1 MNEPRISKGKLIG
14 VVLSRY
20 FLAIILLAVIFF
32 TTAGTLAYPEAWI
45 YLIGLS
51 LLMGSV
57 GTYLFIKDLALL
69 ERRMRMRERE
79 KRKKRCLGVAGSS
92 FCSFIFFL
100 ALITAGTGLKSRYG
114 W

>member
-20 FLAIILLAVIFF
+20 FLAITLLAVIFF

-57 GTYLFIKDLALL
+57 GTYLFIKDPALL
-69 ERRMRMRERE
+69 ERRMRIASA
-79 KRKKRCLGVAGSS
+79 KNAKKGAWGWLGHLSS
-92 FCSFIFFL
+92 HLSSSWL
-100 ALITAGTGLKSRYG
+100 
-114 W
+114 